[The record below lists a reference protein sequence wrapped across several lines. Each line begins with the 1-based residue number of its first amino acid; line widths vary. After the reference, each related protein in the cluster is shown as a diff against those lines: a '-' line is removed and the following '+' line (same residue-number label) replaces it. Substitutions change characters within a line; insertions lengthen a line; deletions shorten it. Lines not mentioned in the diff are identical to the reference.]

1 MLEKVLEKN
10 LENYNVDFTTLTL
23 QVQRLEFMINDREY
37 DIKRQ
42 KIENNHLLSKLYKIE
57 KD

>member
-1 MLEKVLEKN
+1 MLEKE
-10 LENYNVDFTTLTL
+10 LENYNVDFTKLTL
-23 QVQRLEFMINDREY
+23 QVQRLEFMVDDREF
-37 DIKRQ
+37 DITRQ